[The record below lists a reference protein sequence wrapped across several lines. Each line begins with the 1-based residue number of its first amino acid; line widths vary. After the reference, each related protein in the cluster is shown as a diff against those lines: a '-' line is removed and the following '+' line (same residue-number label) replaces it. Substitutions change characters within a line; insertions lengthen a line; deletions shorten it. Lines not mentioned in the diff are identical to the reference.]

1 MQAHKLSSYTVL
13 IQTIDPCGGGV
24 KGQNIFVLK
33 EVKPQLS
40 LLYQDNCPLWGFCI
54 CSSIC
59 YAILCVGSSFTII
72 LIKKR
77 ESCDFTLIV
86 YLMSCECYRIKKT
99 HRFSTVYNGKNT
111 YFSHKACRYSW
122 IKFQA
127 CQARLR
133 TCSKWTN
140 ICASHLPFIHFEPCS
155 KCLGTR
161 CDVKNKFCN
170 RHCFPVNTLFSIKI
184 RE

>member
-1 MQAHKLSSYTVL
+1 MLRIKLKEIAHSKYFACRPPDSGSAVFSEYGHVACQIKENHECSNMHAHILSSYTVL

-33 EVKPQLS
+33 EVKLQLS

-77 ESCDFTLIV
+77 DLW
-86 YLMSCECYRIKKT
+86 L
-99 HRFSTVYNGKNT
+99 
-111 YFSHKACRYSW
+111 YF
-122 IKFQA
+122 
-127 CQARLR
+127 
-133 TCSKWTN
+133 N
-140 ICASHLPFIHFEPCS
+140 
-155 KCLGTR
+155 CLS
-161 CDVKNKFCN
+161 DV
-170 RHCFPVNTLFSIKI
+170 L
-184 RE
+184 